1 MHSIH
6 HSPLTIMIAVI
17 ADDFTG
23 AAELA
28 GISLRYGLTVE
39 LCLVEVNYVN
49 ADVLI
54 VCTDSRSVNKV
65 AAEKITASIV
75 EQVLKLKPTFIYKK
89 IDSVLR
95 GHVLAEL
102 KIQMQKTG
110 YEKAFIFPANPT
122 LNRVIK
128 EGKYFVYGI
137 NIAATDFANDPEFPV
152 LHSSVKKMI
161 GSNDVK
167 VLQLN
172 DVLPLRNIVIGEA
185 TSEKDT
191 AAWVEKIDEGW
202 MLVGAGDFYAA
213 ILHKKY
219 KKIGLKKMEVQLPH
233 MYVCGTAFEKRKI
246 QIKQID
252 QKLHCVSYL
261 SAEMIKNENA
271 NDVSWSKKTNE
282 IIQLKNRV
290 VIAIDE
296 SFKNALSL
304 RTTMAKAVKEISES
318 ERIKEIFIEGG
329 ATAAAVLHE
338 LKIKKLIPVHE
349 VERGVVRSKVVGLFI
364 TVKPGSYD
372 LPKQIMNLYL

>member
-1 MHSIH
+1 
-6 HSPLTIMIAVI
+6 MIAVI

-39 LCLVEVNYVN
+39 LCLGEVNYVN

-75 EQVLKLKPTFIYKK
+75 EQVLKLKPAFIYKK

-172 DVLPLRNIVIGEA
+172 DILPSKNIVIGEA

-191 AAWVEKIDEGW
+191 VAWAEKIDEGW
-202 MLVGAGDFYAA
+202 LLAGAGDFYAA

-219 KKIGLKKMEVQLPH
+219 KKIESKKMQWQLPH

-246 QIKQID
+246 QIKQIEK
-252 QKLHCVSYL
+252 KLHCVAYL
-261 SAEMIKNENA
+261 SAAMMKYENA
-271 NDVSWSKKTNE
+271 NDVKWLKKITE
-282 IIQLKNRV
+282 IIQLRNRV

-296 SFKNALSL
+296 PSKDALSL
-304 RTTMAKAVKEISES
+304 RTTMAKAVKEIVQIEKI
-318 ERIKEIFIEGG
+318 REIFIEGG
-329 ATAAAVLHE
+329 STAAAVLRE
-338 LKIKKLIPVHE
+338 LKIKKLVPINE
-349 VERGVVRSKVVGLFI
+349 LERGVVRAKAAGLFI

-372 LPKQIMNLYL
+372 LPNEVKELYL